1 MEQDPSY
8 SASDSE
14 DEAIV
19 VTREEEEVDPEDE
32 ADFDR
37 EYAKIMAESF
47 ETRKFQP
54 KQQVDIPLP
63 VRPKNRE
70 AASGAEATE
79 SGPAAGPATPGVTMA
94 FSLLTKRGNRQQ
106 VSSVGLK
113 CSSVVADMRKTRTVE
128 LPSDSN
134 FAVALINQRQAAKE
148 EQQRIKN
155 LVLNYDLRENEEHD
169 GEEHLIPLNPNI
181 NIHHL
186 SAGNDKAPSH
196 HHLNRLDPRS
206 GKDRGQRVRKLQLS
220 DVDWYENPARWSLR
234 AREQLPPAALG
245 NRQRRNLWPTTREAA
260 ERSA

>member
-19 VTREEEEVDPEDE
+19 VTREEEEIDPEDE

-70 AASGAEATE
+70 AAGGAEAPE

-106 VSSVGLK
+106 VSSVQVARLM
-113 CSSVVADMRKTRTVE
+113 SSLTSQTRTVE

-181 NIHHL
+181 NIHHI

-220 DVDWYENPARWSLR
+220 DVDWYENPAKWSRR
-234 AREQLPPAALG
+234 AREQVPPAALG
-245 NRQRRNLWPTTREAA
+245 NRQRRILWPTPREAA